1 MYSLSS
7 FQWSP
12 DNFKNKKCFWKSIL
26 KLHKKCDS
34 SWDGSAFFNAS
45 DGELAAVGYSGSV

>member
-1 MYSLSS
+1 MYSISS